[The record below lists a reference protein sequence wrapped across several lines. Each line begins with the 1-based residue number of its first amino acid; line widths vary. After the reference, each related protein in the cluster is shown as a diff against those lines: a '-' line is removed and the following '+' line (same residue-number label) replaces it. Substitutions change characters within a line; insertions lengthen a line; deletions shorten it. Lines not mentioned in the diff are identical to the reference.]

1 MRPSQPD
8 DPSVPLDHITICLCT
23 CRRAGRLAGLLSDLA
38 RQESGGAFTY
48 SLSVVDN
55 DPAASASEVIAAFA
69 RKGTVPVQASW
80 EPEPNIARS
89 RNRSLEGAS
98 GNLVAFI
105 DDDETPAPD
114 WLRRLHTALLRDG
127 TSAVLGPVRPRY
139 ASPPPAWVVR
149 GRFWERDELPTGSR
163 LPWTRCRTGNAL
175 VRKPALDSLQPA
187 FDERLT
193 TGGEDVDLFRRLA
206 SRGHSFSWCAE
217 GIVHEEVPP
226 HRCTRRYLLRRAL
239 LRGRDSLRVTP
250 APLRATASSAA
261 ALPIYTLLLPPALL
275 CGQPTFMRLAV
286 RIGDHAGRLLAAA
299 GLEPVRTRNP

>member
-80 EPEPNIARS
+80 EPEPNIARA
-89 RNRSLEGAS
+89 RNRSLAGAS

-193 TGGEDVDLFRRLA
+193 TGARMWISSAGSPHAGTA
-206 SRGHSFSWCAE
+206 SRGARRPSFTRE
-217 GIVHEEVPP
+217 Y
-226 HRCTRRYLLRRAL
+226 RCTAAPAATFCAAL
-239 LRGRDSLRVTP
+239 CCG
-250 APLRATASSAA
+250 AATASGSPRLRFA
-261 ALPIYTLLLPPALL
+261 PP
-275 CGQPTFMRLAV
+275 PRP
-286 RIGDHAGRLLAAA
+286 RPRS
-299 GLEPVRTRNP
+299 PSTRYSCRRPCFADSRPSCAWPSESVTTPADCWPRQA